1 MSALIFVYYDKENNK
16 TKVLDHS
23 KAKEY
28 NDQLIND
35 GWKHTATLDACV
47 WIEHLCNNCEEVDL
61 IEEIINLKK

>member
-1 MSALIFVYYDKENNK
+1 MSVLIFVYFHKEKNK
-16 TKVLDHS
+16 TKVLNRQ
-23 KAKEY
+23 KAKE
-28 NDQLIND
+28 NSNQLIAD